1 MWLEENGMIAVFQW
15 ETERRREREYE
26 LEREEEKR
34 PIKCYDEIN

>member
-15 ETERRREREYE
+15 ETERGREREYE